1 MRILAISILIS
12 LMSISAV
19 YADDIF
25 QDVALKELR
34 LVEVNKNEGNAW
46 IRDGA
51 GNEAEIVIGDRIG
64 AEAGLVTEI
73 DNASITIR
81 IGNTLTKMPVFY
93 GLIEPQ
99 Q

>member
-1 MRILAISILIS
+1 MRILAVSILIS

-34 LVEVNKNEGNAW
+34 LVEVNNNECNAW
-46 IRDGA
+46 IRDRV
-51 GNEAEIVIGDRIG
+51 GNKAEIVVGDRIG

-73 DNASITIR
+73 DSASITIR
-81 IGNTLTKMPVFY
+81 KGNTLTKIPVFY